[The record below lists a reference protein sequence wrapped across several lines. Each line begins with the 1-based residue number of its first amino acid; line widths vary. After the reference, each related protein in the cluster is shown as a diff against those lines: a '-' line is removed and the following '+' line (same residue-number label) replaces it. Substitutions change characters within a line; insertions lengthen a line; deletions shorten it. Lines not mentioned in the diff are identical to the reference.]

1 MSAFPVIRDPDRV
14 RRLLAL
20 PHVRPKAMEALAQAR
35 VALVGL
41 GGLGSGS
48 APYLAAAGVGTLVLV
63 DPDRVAA
70 TDLGR
75 QILYTPDDVGAP
87 KVAAAA
93 ARLRAMN
100 PAVRIEAR
108 AEAVEADNVDALL
121 AGCDVVLDG
130 LDQGAPRE
138 VLNRY
143 AVMRGV
149 PLVFAGALGYEGQVM
164 VVPGGGRP
172 CLACLFGDLEG
183 AVGDCATQG
192 VLGPLVGM
200 VGALEAQ
207 EALKLLMGLG
217 TPLAGRLWLYDAYTG
232 DTRVVTVP
240 PRPDCRVC
248 GPSAPA
254 RTPPGRNSAAAS
266 NPSPG
271 R

>member
-1 MSAFPVIRDPDRV
+1 MNGFPLIRDPDRV

-20 PHVRPKAMEALAQAR
+20 PHVRPKAMAALEAAR

-41 GGLGSGS
+41 GGLGSGA
-48 APYLAAAGVGTLVLV
+48 APYLAAAGVGALVLV

-75 QILYTPDDVGAP
+75 QILYTPDDVGAL
-87 KVAAAA
+87 KVDAAA

-100 PAVRIEAR
+100 PALRIEAH
-108 AEAVEADNVDALL
+108 AAALEASNAAALL

-130 LDQGAPRE
+130 LDRGAPRE

-143 AVMRGV
+143 AVEHGV
-149 PLVFAGALGYEGQVM
+149 PVVFGGALGYEGQVM
-164 VVPGGGRP
+164 VVRGGGRP
-172 CLACLFGDLEG
+172 CLTCLFGDLED
-183 AVGDCATQG
+183 AVGDCAVQG

-200 VGALEAQ
+200 VGALQAQ

-217 TPLAGRLWLYDAYTG
+217 TPLAGRLWLYDAFGG
-232 DTRVVTVP
+232 DTRVIAVP
-240 PRPDCRVC
+240 PRPDCPVC
-248 GPSAPA
+248 GRPEPV
-254 RTPPGRNSAAAS
+254 RTPPDRSSAGAS
-266 NPSPG
+266 S